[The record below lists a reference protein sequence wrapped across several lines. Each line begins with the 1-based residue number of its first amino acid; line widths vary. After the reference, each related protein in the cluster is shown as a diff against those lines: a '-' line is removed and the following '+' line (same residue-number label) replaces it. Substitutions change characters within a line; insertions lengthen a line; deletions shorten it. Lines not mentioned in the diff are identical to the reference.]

1 MNQARA
7 ILWGQWRSLRNS
19 FLRRGIGWSA
29 FVGVIWYGFWIAAA
43 FAVML
48 LTSSPLSASLSG
60 VFLLIFLYWQ
70 VVPVLMAAS
79 GASLDLRKLQAY
91 PVPIQQFFALEVML
105 RVTVAVEVILVL
117 IGGATA
123 WILGATSAKDAL
135 IIGYT
140 SPQIISQLV
149 GSATAQRNPTVL
161 GTGPAAT
168 KVTNFWNN

>member
-1 MNQARA
+1 MNCEDRPRRWKTPSSARWGSATPAKLWIGCEHMGMNQARA

-79 GASLDLRKLQAY
+79 GASLDL
-91 PVPIQQFFALEVML
+91 
-105 RVTVAVEVILVL
+105 
-117 IGGATA
+117 
-123 WILGATSAKDAL
+123 
-135 IIGYT
+135 
-140 SPQIISQLV
+140 
-149 GSATAQRNPTVL
+149 
-161 GTGPAAT
+161 
-168 KVTNFWNN
+168 